1 MIALELSAGLALL
14 AAICSAFQA
23 IAVEYGLDSS
33 DVTGQRSPALV
44 AAVVSIVV
52 SVVVFW
58 TLLAVRGVSIDGIAV
73 GDVAPFAVAGL
84 ANPAVF
90 RLLYFRSIDRI
101 GARLSAAVVSANPAV
116 AALLALPLFG
126 EPFTLLTGIGLA
138 CIVAGGIVL
147 QILGNS
153 ATAETDLLVD
163 ELADVQ
169 PRDIVVPG
177 IAMAMLGISFV
188 LVKIG
193 LNRHSDPLLGTA
205 IGQTAALV
213 AFVVL
218 FGVSS
223 ETRLKLRIRSRTALL
238 AFTLAGVFVAGNWL
252 AWFSALQLGTV
263 VTVVPLS
270 NTYPLFIVAISYL
283 LARQVPRSPRVI
295 SGIVFIVIGATLMQL
310 A

>member
-1 MIALELSAGLALL
+1 MVTLELSAGLALL
-14 AAICSAFQA
+14 AAVFSALQA
-23 IAVEYGLDSS
+23 VTVEYGLDS
-33 DVTGQRSPALV
+33 GEFAKQRSPALV

-52 SVVVFW
+52 SVVIFW
-58 TLLAVRGVSIDGIAV
+58 FLLAARGFSVGAV
-73 GDVAPFAVAGL
+73 GLPEIMPFVVAGL
-84 ANPAVF
+84 ANPAAF

-101 GARLSAAVVSANPAV
+101 GARISAAVVSANPAV
-116 AALLALPLFG
+116 AAILALPLFG
-126 EPFTLLTGIGLA
+126 EPFTVLTGAGLV
-138 CIVAGGIVL
+138 CIIAGAVVL
-147 QILGNS
+147 QITGNS
-153 ATAETDLLVD
+153 ATDGTDLLLE
-163 ELADVQ
+163 ELAGTEL
-169 PRDIVVPG
+169 RDIVVPG
-177 IAMAMLGISFV
+177 VAMLMLGVSFV

-193 LNRHSDPLLGTA
+193 LNRISDPLLGTA

-223 ETRLKLRIRSRTALL
+223 GSRQKMYIRNRTALV

-252 AWFSALQLGTV
+252 AWFSALQMGTV

-283 LARQVPRSPRVI
+283 VARQIPKSPRVI
-295 SGIVFIVIGATLMQL
+295 SGIVFIVVGATLMQL